1 MKKITIF
8 LSVLLSVFILA
19 GCGGK
24 KEKLEWPD
32 NKLTKLIPKPDAK
45 YAEVETYDESL
56 DVTVHKQSPEQFK
69 SYVKEVKK
77 KGFDNDAVDEND
89 SMYTTYEAYDKK
101 GNSIELSYDKKKK
114 IYTIDL
120 ELSKVSDKYTW
131 PSIGMATLIPK
142 PDSDYGKITS
152 DSSDYFTIY
161 VGKTSRQDYEK
172 YINKVVEKGFNID
185 HSKYKNSFEA
195 KDSKGNKI
203 DIYYK
208 GFKTMKIDM
217 YAPDEDE
224 DTSDEEA
231 TTQSSSQSEQTQPS
245 QQSTQQTNTTGIRPE
260 VKEQIDAYEK
270 FFDEYVAFMKKY
282 KDSNNAVSMAAD
294 YAKFMKKYTEY
305 TQKFENIDD
314 KGWNDAEVA
323 YWLEVNGRVM
333 GKLATIQ

>member
-8 LSVLLSVFILA
+8 LSVLLSVFMLT

-56 DVTVHKQSPEQFK
+56 DVTVHKQSSEQFK

-77 KGFDNDAVDEND
+77 KGFNNGVVDENN

-224 DTSDEEA
+224 DTSEEA
-231 TTQSSSQSEQTQPS
+231 TTTQSSSQPEQTESS
-245 QQSTQQTNTTGIRPE
+245 QQPAQQTSTTGVRPE

-270 FFDEYVAFMKKY
+270 FFDEYIAFMKKY
-282 KDSNNAVSMAAD
+282 KESNNAVSMAAD
-294 YAKFMKKYTEY
+294 YANFMKKYTDY
-305 TQKFENIDD
+305 MAKFENIDD

>member
-19 GCGGK
+19 GCGGEK
-24 KEKLEWPD
+24 KERLEWPTD
-32 NKLTKLIPKPDAK
+32 GIAKLLPNPNAK
-45 YAEVETYDESL
+45 YGEIITNDEERFSARIK
-56 DVTVHKQSPEQFK
+56 KQSNEDFK
-69 SYVKEVKK
+69 TYVKFAEKS
-77 KGFDNDAVDEND
+77 GFNA
-89 SMYTTYEAYDKK
+89 DKDK
-101 GNSIELSYDKKKK
+101 TSENSIDLYNKNGDKLHLYFWKSSKEITVELDKS
-114 IYTIDL
+114 L
-120 ELSKVSDKYTW
+120 VSDKYTW
-131 PSIGMATLIPK
+131 PSIGLATLIPK
-142 PDSDYGKITS
+142 PDSDYGKVTT
-152 DSSDYFTIY
+152 DSEKSFKIY
-161 VGKTSRQDYEK
+161 VGKTSKQDFEN
-172 YINKVVEKGFNID
+172 YINKIMEKGFTVD
-185 HSKYKNSFEA
+185 YSKNENHFNA
-195 KDSKGNKI
+195 KDSNDNKVSI
-203 DIYYK
+203 DYNA
-208 GFKTMKIDM
+208 FKTMRISMTGSEK
-217 YAPDEDE
+217 
-224 DTSDEEA
+224 TEA
-231 TTQSSSQSEQTQPS
+231 TTTQSSSQSEQTQPS